1 MTDLFDQDVA
11 DDDEYVDLPH
21 ESTWMRRGLVVL
33 LVLLALVLVVGLV
46 GAWWLKREI
55 DPPGAPGA
63 VVQIDIP
70 SGSSTQAIGSLL
82 ERRDVITDAGVWR
95 WYIKL
100 KSAGPFQAG
109 RYRFRVNSSM
119 GDAIEVLNGGPL
131 APPFKMVTVPEG
143 YTVDQIVSRLTDP
156 DRGVKRYTKERLQA
170 ALTSGQIRSA
180 YQPDG
185 VNTLEGLLYP
195 STYRIEEKQ
204 DEAATVREMVT
215 QTDDVARSLGYDQ
228 SQQLV
233 HLTPY
238 QTIIVASLVE
248 REARVPGDRAKIAR
262 VIYNRLA
269 KGMKLEVD
277 ATVLYALG
285 SHKQVVLN
293 KDLEVDSP
301 YNTYKRTGL
310 PPTPIASPGKASLD
324 AALHPADGP
333 WLFYVVTGKDG
344 SHSFATTFAEHQ
356 ANIRKAQENGVR

>member
-1 MTDLFDQDVA
+1 
-11 DDDEYVDLPH
+11 
-21 ESTWMRRGLVVL
+21 MRRSLVVL
-33 LVLLALVLVVGLV
+33 VVVLALLLVLAGVG
-46 GAWWLKREI
+46 GWWIKRQI

-70 SGSSTQAIGSLL
+70 TGSSTQAIGTLL
-82 ERRDVITDAGVWR
+82 ERKDVIADAAVWR

-109 RYRFRVNSSM
+109 RYRFRANSSM
-119 GDAIEVLNGGPL
+119 GDAVTVLRRGPL
-131 APPFKMVTVPEG
+131 APPFTMVTVPEG
-143 YTVDQIVSRLTDP
+143 YTLDQIVTRLADP
-156 DRGVKRYTKERLQA
+156 DHGVKRYTKERLEA

-185 VNTLEGLLYP
+185 VTTLEGLLYP

-204 DEAATVREMVT
+204 DEAATVREMVG
-215 QTDDVARSLGYDQ
+215 QMDEVARGLGYDR

-233 HLTPY
+233 GLSPY
-238 QTIIVASLVE
+238 QTMIVASLVE

-269 KGMKLEVD
+269 KGMRLEVD

-285 SHKQVVLN
+285 THKQVVLN

-301 YNTYKRTGL
+301 YNTYRRTGL
-310 PPTPIASPGKASLD
+310 PPTPIAAPGRASLE

-344 SHSFATTFAEHQ
+344 THSFATTFAEHQ
-356 ANIRKAQENGVR
+356 ANIRKAEQNGVR